1 VERAIM
7 SRRRTEKPDYGNW
20 VSKRLIYMPAVVA
33 LFFLALSIVSY
44 LFIIVAVFFL
54 IILVYFAYAYY
65 KFSPKGGDLQVK
77 IRELVLDRLIWDGE
91 GRALDIGCGNG
102 ALVIKL
108 AKKYPKARVTGI
120 DYWGGKWGYSKET
133 CEKNAEIE
141 GVPDR
146 TTFQRAS
153 AASLPFEDESFEAAI
168 SNFVFHEVKD
178 ARDKRSAV
186 REALR
191 VVKKG
196 GVFVFQ
202 DLFLD
207 KKVYGEINDLMETIR
222 GWGVQ
227 NVQFVN
233 TSNMECIPKP
243 LKIRFMLGSIGIIY
257 GNK

>member
-1 VERAIM
+1 M
-7 SRRRTEKPDYGNW
+7 SKQRTEKPNYGNW
-20 VSKRLIYMPAVVA
+20 VSGKLIYMPAVVVI
-33 LFFLALSIVSY
+33 FFLALSAVSY

-54 IILVYFAYAYY
+54 IITAYFAYAYY
-65 KFSPKGGDLQVK
+65 KFSPKGGDLQTK

-120 DYWGGKWGYSKET
+120 DCWGAKWGYSKGT
-133 CEKNAEIE
+133 CERNAEIE
-141 GVPDR
+141 SVADR
-146 TTFQRAS
+146 VTFQKAS

-168 SNFVFHEVKD
+168 SNFVFHEVTA

-207 KKVYGEINDLMETIR
+207 KKLYGEINDLLETIV
-222 GWGVQ
+222 GWGIQDVK
-227 NVQFVN
+227 FIN
-233 TSNMECIPKP
+233 TSSMEYIPKP
-243 LKIRFMLGSIGIIY
+243 LKLQFMLGSIGIIY